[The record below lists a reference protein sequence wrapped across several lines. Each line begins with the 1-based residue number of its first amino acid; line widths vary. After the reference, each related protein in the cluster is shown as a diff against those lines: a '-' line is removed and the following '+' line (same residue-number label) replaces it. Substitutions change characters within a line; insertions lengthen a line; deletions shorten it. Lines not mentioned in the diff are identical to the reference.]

1 MATLEEIKKLQ
12 QGLQEQEL
20 VVTEEEAEPTIPYLS
35 GLKSQALQG
44 LTFGLSDEV
53 GAAIGS
59 LGSLFTD
66 ETFS

>member
-35 GLKSQALQG
+35 GLK
-44 LTFGLSDEV
+44 F
-53 GAAIGS
+53 I
-59 LGSLFTD
+59 
-66 ETFS
+66 